1 MSKSVKV
8 ALLANGTIALAKG
21 LAAFFT
27 GSASMLAEAIHSTA
41 DCGNQ
46 ALVMVGEKQASR
58 GRSEYHSFGQGKAN
72 FFWSFVVAVVLFLLG
87 GLFSL
92 YEGFHRIQDPKPI
105 ENPLLILGI
114 IGLSITLEASA
125 LRVALKESNS
135 KLKDIFSTIK
145 DSSSSHILVVLIE
158 DMGALI
164 GLVILTLGLV
174 LSQYIHPVFDGIAA
188 LLIGMLLMALSSLL
202 FIELKKLLIGES
214 LDRQTTKHI
223 KELIKEESNVLV
235 HINAV
240 RSMFIG
246 SNEVLLIISMNVQD
260 DATGHA
266 IEQDIKELKYK
277 IQKMLKGTNF
287 KSTSMCL
294 SFSL

>member
-1 MSKSVKV
+1 MSKSVKA
-8 ALLANGTIALAKG
+8 ALVANGLIAIAKG
-21 LAAFFT
+21 IAAFFT
-27 GSASMLAEAIHSTA
+27 GSASMMAEAIHSTA

-46 ALVMVGEKQASR
+46 ILVLVGQHQSR
-58 GRSEYHSFGQGKAN
+58 RGKSEAHAFGQGKAN

-92 YEGFHRIQDPKPI
+92 YEGFHRIQDPQPI

-114 IGLSITLEASA
+114 IVLSILLESSA

-145 DSSSSHILVVLIE
+145 HSSSSHILVVLIE
-158 DMGALI
+158 DSGALL
-164 GLVILTLGLV
+164 GLMILTLGLV
-174 LSQYIHPVFDGIAA
+174 LSEFVHPIFDGIAA
-188 LLIGMLLMALSSLL
+188 LMIGSLLIGLSTIL

-214 LDRQTTKHI
+214 LDRQTTKQI

-246 SNEVLLIISMNVQD
+246 SNEVLLIISMNVKD
-260 DATGHA
+260 DATGHE

-277 IQKMLKGTNF
+277 IQTMLKEHKMQIYVDVF
-287 KSTSMCL
+287 E
-294 SFSL
+294 F

>member
-174 LSQYIHPVFDGIAA
+174 LSQYVHPIFDGIAA

-277 IQKMLKGTNF
+277 IQKMLKGHKLQIYIDVF
-287 KSTSMCL
+287 E
-294 SFSL
+294 F

>member
-277 IQKMLKGTNF
+277 IQKMLKGHKLQIYIDVF
-287 KSTSMCL
+287 E
-294 SFSL
+294 F